1 MKSNQPIAPVEQ
13 YEPPA
18 VAELQNAAG
27 ADGSGAEDVSRE
39 EARVL

>member
-18 VAELQNAAG
+18 VAELGTVA
-27 ADGSGAEDVSRE
+27 
-39 EARVL
+39 VLTQGLVGYPSCQY